1 MMRRRIGL
9 ALLAGVFSLGLAM
22 AGFSQSVP
30 GGGSWTSYLKKID
43 DHTNFID
50 TDFSAEYAITQ
61 TKPGEGS
68 TFNRAM
74 LFRRDR
80 KQQFLVLLVEPVEDK
95 GKGYLMIEGGIW
107 LYDPRDRRFTFT
119 SAQDAFRNTNARN
132 SDFALSNLTGLYRVV
147 SATKEKLGGFDCD
160 RLELEATSPDAPFPK
175 KTIWVSSGDYALRMS
190 REYSLSGQLLRT
202 VAYQYTKYAG
212 RDVPSK
218 VLIVD
223 ELRKKVV
230 GGKEQKE
237 STIIVITSP
246 SFEALPQGLFT
257 KDYLERISK

>member
-1 MMRRRIGL
+1 
-9 ALLAGVFSLGLAM
+9 
-22 AGFSQSVP
+22 
-30 GGGSWTSYLKKID
+30 
-43 DHTNFID
+43 
-50 TDFSAEYAITQ
+50 
-61 TKPGEGS
+61 
-68 TFNRAM
+68 M

-132 SDFALSNLTGLYRVV
+132 SDFALSNLSGLYRVV
-147 SATKEKLGGFDCD
+147 SASKEKLGGFDCD
-160 RLELEATSPDAPFPK
+160 RLELEATSADAPFPK
-175 KTIWVSSGDYALRMS
+175 KTIWVSTGDYALRMS

-202 VAYQYTKYAG
+202 VAYQYTRYAG

-230 GGKEQKE
+230 AGKEQKE
-237 STIIVITSP
+237 STVIMITSP

-257 KDYLERISK
+257 KEYLERISK